1 VIVGQ
6 GKMSATGG
14 IMPRRGV
21 GLRRDG
27 EGDAEAGDGEYTC
40 RGVSS
45 YEPGKGM
52 GKVDIKVTFS
62 ATS

>member
-1 VIVGQ
+1 VIVGK

-14 IMPRRGV
+14 IMPG
-21 GLRRDG
+21 G
-27 EGDAEAGDGEYTC
+27 ESDCAGTAKVTPKLVTGEYTC

-52 GKVDIKVTFS
+52 GKVDIKITFS